1 MHATLTPFAPTVE
14 CVSGGQKPG
23 SRANSSGECCSSVQR
38 TRFNLRAQSDH
49 HDVCPQQHRCRR
61 EAHGSQ
67 PLPSREA
74 PARFKP
80 MLGRST
86 ESRRFTKVARPV
98 RSRSEISD
106 TFQSPRRSSLA
117 SSARLHQSLLAGRR
131 DLPAPTFQVATALCF
146 DECLQFLRLRHSRTA
161 RRHQPGS
168 ACEPPQQRPPSR
180 EPPHRSTRPRHSHRG
195 GLLQPCTSQRS
206 QVTPSR
212 CRAAVR
218 LPNLTRRC
226 RKPPARSQPRSRCP
240 SEHLP
245 KQTHARPRA
254 PDSLLARCPTSRVSA
269 AGAIR
274 PPRGNHRQ
282 DRSRG
287 IQPRLRGGDFAGRK
301 PVSCKP
307 IVRQQSRCARN
318 YFCVC
323 VSSHFTSSRSWGR
336 PAARLLRIKSA
347 RDRIGTT

>member
-1 MHATLTPFAPTVE
+1 MPR
-14 CVSGGQKPG
+14 PG
-23 SRANSSGECCSSVQR
+23 SSWAETVQRNAIDSTSIERVPLRGSVISERSAQR

-254 PDSLLARCPTSRVSA
+254 PDSLLARCPTVQVSA
-269 AGAIR
+269 AWCERKRA
-274 PPRGNHRQ
+274 
-282 DRSRG
+282 
-287 IQPRLRGGDFAGRK
+287 PRLLQTGVMRARLVPSPSRLAARVLESG
-301 PVSCKP
+301 SC
-307 IVRQQSRCARN
+307 RLSRE
-318 YFCVC
+318 
-323 VSSHFTSSRSWGR
+323 R
-336 PAARLLRIKSA
+336 PAQGPHAENEGRGQHRLQPKLASCP
-347 RDRIGTT
+347 